1 MSNHMIR
8 VSTLLVFSLSF
19 VAIVLLLHSSS
30 VASQSVNPQMQL
42 SKVIQDAQAAE
53 LSGANPDEM
62 RSLAVQLNTVI
73 GLQDELQNLPP
84 QELGKRAQLSEQIN
98 ATLTRVDMEANEL
111 ATRASERTS
120 ISHLVAYSSGV
131 VGAVI
136 ATVAYYYAALLQ
148 RRYRI
153 KRTFEMKIIPKR
165 TEA

>member
-1 MSNHMIR
+1 
-8 VSTLLVFSLSF
+8 VFSLSF
-19 VAIVLLLHSSS
+19 VAIVLLSHSTS
-30 VASQSVNPQMQL
+30 VASQSVNAQMQL

-53 LSGANPDEM
+53 LSGANSDEM
-62 RSLAVQLNTVI
+62 RGLAVQLNTVLA
-73 GLQDELQNLPP
+73 LQDELQNLPP
-84 QELGKRAQLSEQIN
+84 QELGRRAQLSQQIN

-111 ATRASERTS
+111 ATKASQRTS
-120 ISHLVAYSSGV
+120 ITHLVAYSSGV

-136 ATVAYYYAALLQ
+136 VTVAYYYAALLQ